1 MKRIVV
7 ASDFH
12 CGNRVGLTPPA
23 WQDSPESGPITK
35 RKYAMF
41 QREVWNFW
49 AAELAALQP
58 VDCFFFLGD
67 AVDGKGVRSGGT
79 EEIEACRVQQSE
91 MAARCIVEA
100 HAPEVYMVY
109 GCLTAGHRILT
120 ADLRWRPVEQL
131 TPGDEL
137 LAFEENGNGKARRRL
152 VRSRVIFNSPFESD
166 VYDLFLS
173 DGTKLTA
180 NGEHRFLLRR
190 GGRPYEWV
198 SVEHL
203 HKIAHPTTPGFG
215 KPDGLSDY
223 FPMPFPRT
231 IPVWEENRSYE
242 AGYLA
247 GFFDGEGTVNQPVK
261 IRERNGRMAANPEYG
276 LRVMAVQKDNIAMSA
291 AIDALDKLGYRH
303 PSILPH
309 DNRKNEIKVL
319 NVLGGIG
326 AIIQF
331 LGQVRPFRLLQNF
344 QIEKLGSIRPGSK
357 DESLKIIDIRPAG
370 RNTVWGLQTTSKT
383 YISEGFLSHNT
394 PYHTGVDE
402 DWEDVVASSVRAD
415 GASAHISGREF
426 IEIEGVVF
434 DLAHFVGGSSTPNGR
449 GTAILRDMVWN
460 MIWAHDERQ
469 PDADYI
475 IRGHV
480 HHSLYHEEYGK
491 VAEILPALQGYGSKF
506 GVRRCRATV
515 EIGFTH
521 LDVSDGKVVRC
532 PHTLKSDLLRIEP
545 KRPFESPM
553 STETT
558 RGSVE

>member
-23 WQDSPESGPITK
+23 WQDSPEDGPVTK

-41 QREVWNFW
+41 QREVWRFW
-49 AAELAALQP
+49 ASELAAIQP

-67 AVDGKGVRSGGT
+67 AVDGKGIRSGGT

-91 MAARCIVEA
+91 MAARCIAEA

-109 GCLTAGHRILT
+109 G
-120 ADLRWRPVEQL
+120 
-131 TPGDEL
+131 
-137 LAFEENGNGKARRRL
+137 
-152 VRSRVIFNSPFESD
+152 
-166 VYDLFLS
+166 
-173 DGTKLTA
+173 
-180 NGEHRFLLRR
+180 
-190 GGRPYEWV
+190 
-198 SVEHL
+198 
-203 HKIAHPTTPGFG
+203 
-215 KPDGLSDY
+215 
-223 FPMPFPRT
+223 
-231 IPVWEENRSYE
+231 
-242 AGYLA
+242 
-247 GFFDGEGTVNQPVK
+247 
-261 IRERNGRMAANPEYG
+261 
-276 LRVMAVQKDNIAMSA
+276 
-291 AIDALDKLGYRH
+291 
-303 PSILPH
+303 
-309 DNRKNEIKVL
+309 
-319 NVLGGIG
+319 
-326 AIIQF
+326 
-331 LGQVRPFRLLQNF
+331 
-344 QIEKLGSIRPGSK
+344 
-357 DESLKIIDIRPAG
+357 
-370 RNTVWGLQTTSKT
+370 
-383 YISEGFLSHNT
+383 T

-415 GASAHISGREF
+415 GATAHISGREF

-460 MIWAHDERQ
+460 MIWAHDSRQ

-506 GVRRCRATV
+506 GVRICRATV

-545 KRPFESPM
+545 KRPFESPIL
-553 STETT
+553 TEMT
-558 RGSVE
+558 SVSAE